1 MGTYIWNYYDLTKE
15 KVSTG
20 MVDEEVT
27 VISSFLT
34 WHFFCFEAGNAIAA
48 LGLISMKVTVI
59 FSNKTG
65 KFNHIVTVILFG
77 NSMA

>member
-1 MGTYIWNYYDLTKE
+1 MA
-15 KVSTG
+15 
-20 MVDEEVT
+20 
-27 VISSFLT
+27 
-34 WHFFCFEAGNAIAA
+34 FFFKAGNAIAA

>member
-1 MGTYIWNYYDLTKE
+1 
-15 KVSTG
+15 
-20 MVDEEVT
+20 MVDEKVT

-34 WHFFCFEAGNAIAA
+34 WLFFCSEAGNAIAA

-59 FSNKTG
+59 FSNKTS

-77 NSMA
+77 NSMAC

>member
-1 MGTYIWNYYDLTKE
+1 MGIYIWNYYDLTKE

-20 MVDEEVT
+20 MVDEKVT

-34 WHFFCFEAGNAIAA
+34 WQFFVMEAGNAIAA

-59 FSNKTG
+59 FSTKRS
-65 KFNHIVTVILFG
+65 KVNHIVTVILFG